1 MRVEDLR
8 YFEHLSKVLNYTRAS
23 KDLHISQPTLSL
35 AVKRLED
42 EWGVQLLERN
52 RATVELTEIGRDIVE
67 CISSALYDLDR
78 AETLAKESLG
88 TENSVINLGTIHAMQ
103 GKFWSQALFD
113 FRSQSSFDPTINVT
127 QAYSRELLRR
137 LRAGQLDVAICSRV
151 GDMKGLQCNLCWS
164 QSLVLGVNRN
174 HPFAQ
179 KKNISLLELK
189 DMELLSYNPNSPV
202 TKSLRTLAENYDLNV
217 HYSYDDEITLS
228 SIVAADASQVALFCY
243 SFLISAFDDVVCIP
257 IREAPVDFHKTY
269 IVCRDESRRPRV
281 VQEFIDFM
289 SSYRFPVLLDYGRG
303 QNKQ

>member
-1 MRVEDLR
+1 
-8 YFEHLSKVLNYTRAS
+8 
-23 KDLHISQPTLSL
+23 
-35 AVKRLED
+35 
-42 EWGVQLLERN
+42 
-52 RATVELTEIGRDIVE
+52 
-67 CISSALYDLDR
+67 
-78 AETLAKESLG
+78 
-88 TENSVINLGTIHAMQ
+88 
-103 GKFWSQALFD
+103 
-113 FRSQSSFDPTINVT
+113 
-127 QAYSRELLRR
+127 
-137 LRAGQLDVAICSRV
+137 
-151 GDMKGLQCNLCWS
+151 
-164 QSLVLGVNRN
+164 
-174 HPFAQ
+174 
-179 KKNISLLELK
+179 
-189 DMELLSYNPNSPV
+189 MELLSYNPNSPV